1 MERSELK
8 DQQEDQRQ
16 KLDQSF
22 EQLVFGKEVAFKPTK
37 REQTDDILKRLLNKR
52 KRTDEPEKHVPAE
65 PEEELDDYDQLIT
78 DMVFDAR
85 LQASDRT
92 KTPEESTSETTAG
105 CADFLV

>member
-1 MERSELK
+1 MERSEQK

-22 EQLVFGKEVAFKPTK
+22 EQLVFAKEVAFKPTK

-52 KRTDEPEKHVPAE
+52 KRTDESEKDKDTPAE

-92 KTPEESTSETTAG
+92 KTPEESTCEKK
-105 CADFLV
+105 CNQ